1 MLRTRLWTAAF
12 GLPITLAIVLWAPP
26 LAFTIF
32 IAFLTVWALYEVIT
46 MTRARG
52 VEAALIALIASFW
65 TIVLLALD
73 HLAVGKVPAA
83 TAMLSGAIMLELM
96 TRVARKGAEGV
107 PRDGW
112 YLFAGALWV
121 GGLFPYLAL
130 LRNRAGGIAE
140 IILIFLMVIV
150 SDSGAYFAGRAFGR
164 HKLAPRVSPNKT
176 VEGAVGGLAGT
187 VAAALILRPLLASGW
202 SWGATVIIAAGV
214 SVLAQAGDL
223 ANSAYKRVAGVKDS
237 GWIFPGHGGLLDRVC
252 GLLFA
257 AAFAY
262 YATS

>member
-46 MTRARG
+46 MTRIG
-52 VEAALIALIASFW
+52 VAEALPLLVIAVVVA
-65 TIVLLALD
+65 TAVMANP
-73 HLAVGKVPAA
+73 HGPLAVLSLFGPAE
-83 TAMLSGAIMLELM
+83 MIRLVFG
-96 TRVARKGAEGV
+96 VAQFGPERERNDYMYPVVGG
-107 PRDGW
+107 
-112 YLFAGALWV
+112 FWV

-176 VEGAVGGLAGT
+176 VEGAFGGLAGT